1 MIRNFLNFK
10 KKKNIP
16 KLNYSMFSIKGF
28 LILFINYKYKGE
40 LFKNIMIAYDKI
52 ESFFY
57 YTSELILFL
66 FVTSFGVNI
75 LFSLLKKKLIFF

>member
-1 MIRNFLNFK
+1 
-10 KKKNIP
+10 
-16 KLNYSMFSIKGF
+16 MFSIKGF

-40 LFKNIMIAYDKI
+40 LLKNIMIAYDKI
-52 ESFFY
+52 DYISFFY

-75 LFSLLKKKLIFF
+75 LFSLLKKKLIFFLIKIIYWIHIFIDLNFY